1 MNLRTQLP
9 LTATIPSGTTVRL
22 IARSRSA
29 FRPERLLVSPLSFP
43 LSLARRAWTWPL
55 VAIGSVLVRAHRGL
69 AKLLRVELHATLA
82 RPEYVSAEYARAH
95 PEEVSWDGEEVSW
108 DGDEDSAEG
117 RPFVLVSTPLSRRE
131 RLLVSLSR
139 AAERLSQ
146 VRLWWQLTQL
156 STVLVRDVAIS
167 RRPPLVDSAPPL
179 PADMF
184 AAPAIGSFVSFS
196 ALSCRPGDEIE
207 IEVHNGNRRECRLA
221 MTVDGSAEPE
231 PERR

>member
-1 MNLRTQLP
+1 MNIRTQLP
-9 LTATIPSGTTVRL
+9 LTATIPSGTTIRL

-43 LSLARRAWTWPL
+43 LSLARRVWTWPL

-69 AKLLRVELHATLA
+69 AKLLRVDLHAMRA
-82 RPEYVSAEYARAH
+82 RREHVSAEYARAH
-95 PEEVSWDGEEVSW
+95 PEEVSWDE
-108 DGDEDSAEG
+108 DEDSAEG

-131 RLLVSLSR
+131 RLLVPLSR
-139 AAERLSQ
+139 AAGRLSQ
-146 VRLWWQLTQL
+146 VRLRWQLSQL

-167 RRPPLVDSAPPL
+167 RRTLLVDGASSL
-179 PADMF
+179 PADVF

-196 ALSCRPGDEIE
+196 APSCRPGDAIE

-221 MTVDGSAEPE
+221 MTVVGSAEPE
-231 PERR
+231 LR